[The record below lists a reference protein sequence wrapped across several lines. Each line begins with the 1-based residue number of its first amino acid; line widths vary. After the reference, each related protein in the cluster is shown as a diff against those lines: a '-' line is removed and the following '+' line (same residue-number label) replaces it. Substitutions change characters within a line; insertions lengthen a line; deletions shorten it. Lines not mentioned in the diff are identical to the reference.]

1 MSFCFCQEKYSFRIF
16 SLQFGENMLYCLGN
30 RVKFMEKTLSMEFP
44 KIIVITGHY
53 GCGKTNVSVNLALM
67 QAKRTGSVAVVDLDI
82 VNPYFRTADFG
93 ELFADKGIRLVTPM
107 YANSNLD
114 IPALSFDLAGIIDQY
129 DCVIIDVGG
138 DPEGAAALGRYSDV
152 LGKREDLGLYYV
164 VNKYR
169 YLTSTPEEAVEL
181 LREIET
187 AGTVPCS
194 GVINNSNLGKL
205 TDSKIVAE
213 SVEYARAVAE
223 AAGVPLVFT
232 CSEEKNLG
240 WIENALPVEIF
251 VKPVWE
257 ID

>member
-1 MSFCFCQEKYSFRIF
+1 MSF
-16 SLQFGENMLYCLGN
+16 
-30 RVKFMEKTLSMEFP
+30 EFP
-44 KIIVITGHY
+44 KITVITGHY

-67 QAKRTGSVAVVDLDI
+67 QAKRTSRVSVVDLDI

-114 IPALSFDLAGIIDQY
+114 IPALSFDLAGIISESDS
-129 DCVIIDVGG
+129 VIIDVGG

-152 LGKREDLGLYYV
+152 LRNREDLGLYYV

-169 YLTSTPEEAVEL
+169 YLTSTPEEAIEL
-181 LREIET
+181 LREIE
-187 AGTVPCS
+187 AVGTVPCC
-194 GVINNSNLGKL
+194 GIINNSNLGKL
-205 TDSKIVAE
+205 TDNK
-213 SVEYARAVAE
+213 AVAASLDYADKVAK
-223 AAGVPLVFT
+223 AAGVPVLFT
-232 CSEEKNLG
+232 CSERKNLDG
-240 WIENALPVEIF
+240 IENALPIDIF

>member
-1 MSFCFCQEKYSFRIF
+1 MSF
-16 SLQFGENMLYCLGN
+16 
-30 RVKFMEKTLSMEFP
+30 EFP

-67 QAKRTGSVAVVDLDI
+67 QAKGPSRVAVVDLDI

-93 ELFADKGIRLVTPM
+93 ELFKDKGVRLVTPM

-114 IPALSFDLAGIIDQY
+114 IPALSFDLAGIINEADS
-129 DCVIIDVGG
+129 VIIDVGG

-181 LREIET
+181 LREIE
-187 AGTVPCS
+187 AVGNVPCS

-213 SVEYARAVAE
+213 SVEYAEKVAK
-223 AAGVPLVFT
+223 AAGVPVVFT
-232 CSEEKNLG
+232 CSQERNLAG
-240 WIENALPVEIF
+240 IENVLPIEVF
-251 VKPVWE
+251 VKPAWE
-257 ID
+257 IE

>member
-1 MSFCFCQEKYSFRIF
+1 MSF
-16 SLQFGENMLYCLGN
+16 
-30 RVKFMEKTLSMEFP
+30 EFP
-44 KIIVITGHY
+44 KIIIITGHY
-53 GCGKTNVSVNLALM
+53 GCGKTNVSVNLALR
-67 QAKRTGSVAVVDLDI
+67 QAKQGGRVSVVDLDI
-82 VNPYFRTADFG
+82 VNPYFRTADVG
-93 ELFADKGIRLVTPM
+93 ELFADKGVQLVTPM

-114 IPALSFDLAGIIDQY
+114 IPALSFDLAGIINESDS
-129 DCVIIDVGG
+129 VIIDVGG

-152 LGKREDLGLYYV
+152 LGKQVDLGLYYV

-181 LREIET
+181 LREIE
-187 AGTVPCS
+187 AVGTVPCC
-194 GVINNSNLGKL
+194 GIINNSNLGKL

-213 SVEYARAVAE
+213 SMEYAEEVAK

-240 WIENALPVEIF
+240 GIENLLPIEIF

>member
-1 MSFCFCQEKYSFRIF
+1 MSF
-16 SLQFGENMLYCLGN
+16 
-30 RVKFMEKTLSMEFP
+30 EFP
-44 KIIVITGHY
+44 KITVITGHY

-67 QAKRTGSVAVVDLDI
+67 KARQAERVAVVDLDI

-93 ELFADKGIRLVTPM
+93 ELFADKGIRLVAPM

-114 IPALSFDLAGIIDQY
+114 IPALSFDLAGIISEY
-129 DCVIIDVGG
+129 DSVIIDVGG

-181 LREIET
+181 LREIEA

-213 SVEYARAVAE
+213 SAEYAREVAKAV
-223 AAGVPLVFT
+223 GVPLVCT
-232 CSEEKNLG
+232 CSEERNLTG
-240 WIENALPVEIF
+240 IENGMGVEIF

>member
-1 MSFCFCQEKYSFRIF
+1 MSF
-16 SLQFGENMLYCLGN
+16 
-30 RVKFMEKTLSMEFP
+30 EFP
-44 KIIVITGHY
+44 KITIITGHY

-67 QAKRTGSVAVVDLDI
+67 KAKQAERVAVVDLDI

-93 ELFADKGIRLVTPM
+93 ELFADKGIRLIAPM

-114 IPALSFDLAGIIDQY
+114 IPALSFDLAGIINEADS
-129 DCVIIDVGG
+129 VIIDVGG

-152 LGKREDLGLYYV
+152 LGKCGDLGLYYV

-187 AGTVPCS
+187 VGTVPCS
-194 GVINNSNLGKL
+194 GIINNSNLGKL
-205 TDSKIVAE
+205 TDGTIVAK
-213 SVEYARAVAE
+213 SVEYAQAVAK
-223 AAGVPLVFT
+223 AVGVPLVCT
-232 CSEEKNLG
+232 CSEEKNLVG
-240 WIENALPVEIF
+240 IENALPIDIF

>member
-1 MSFCFCQEKYSFRIF
+1 MSFE
-16 SLQFGENMLYCLGN
+16 L
-30 RVKFMEKTLSMEFP
+30 P
-44 KIIVITGHY
+44 KITIITGHY

-67 QAKRTGSVAVVDLDI
+67 QAKRTSSVAVVDLDI

-114 IPALSFDLAGIIDQY
+114 IPALSFDMAGIINEY
-129 DCVIIDVGG
+129 GSVIIDVGG

-152 LGKREDLGLYYV
+152 LGKREDLALYYV

-194 GVINNSNLGKL
+194 GIINNSNLGKL
-205 TDSKIVAE
+205 TDSRIVAD
-213 SVEYARAVAE
+213 SADYAEAVAK
-223 AAGVPLVFT
+223 AAEVPVVFT

-240 WIENALPVEIF
+240 GIDNGLPVEIF
-251 VKPVWE
+251 VKPAWE